1 MTLVVGIDIG
11 STYTKAVM
19 MDETRGVQATAI
31 RRSGYKPAAAA
42 AAVYEDLL
50 VKAGVAKGDVT
61 YVATSGYGR
70 YMVPFRHTQ
79 ITELTCHALAT
90 AYHFLQVRTI
100 LDIGGQD
107 IKAIRIDERGRVR
120 AFRLNDKCAAGTG
133 AFLEKTARYLG
144 LTTGDIGPYA
154 LRSTQPVEISSVCA
168 VFAESEVI
176 NHLSTGV
183 APEDIM
189 QGAIVALAGRAVQLM
204 KRVGLE
210 KDFALAGG
218 MTQNA
223 AMVAAI
229 EAKLGTPLN
238 LPPQG
243 LGQLNG
249 AFGAALLGLRRVE
262 RLLAEGA
269 SIPAPG
275 GADAEEQGAHT
286 AHRWSA
292 YVPTIQDR
300 GAGPHEA
307 TPVLPLI
314 NISPSRRDGKGGHI
328 SQAVK

>member
-19 MDETRGVQATAI
+19 LDESRDVRATAI
-31 RRSGYKPAAAA
+31 RRSGYKPASAA
-42 AAVYEDLL
+42 AAVYEDLFAN
-50 VKAGVAKGDVT
+50 AGVSRAEVT
-61 YVATSGYGR
+61 YIATSGYGR

-90 AYHFLQVRTI
+90 IYHFPQVRTI

-144 LTTGDIGPYA
+144 LTTADIGPYA
-154 LRSTQPVEISSVCA
+154 LRSTMPVEISSVCA

-183 APEDIM
+183 APEDII
-189 QGAIVALAGRAVQLM
+189 QGAISALAGRAVQLM

-210 KDFALAGG
+210 QDFALAGG

-229 EAKLGTPLN
+229 AARLAAPLN

-243 LGQLNG
+243 LGQFNG

-262 RLLAEGA
+262 RLLAEGHE
-269 SIPAPG
+269 IPPPG
-275 GADAEEQGAHT
+275 SEGPVQT
-286 AHRWSA
+286 TRRWSLFVQA
-292 YVPTIQDR
+292 AQEPAVA
-300 GAGPHEA
+300 AGPK
-307 TPVLPLI
+307 PLKML
-314 NISPSRRDGKGGHI
+314 R
-328 SQAVK
+328 

>member
-1 MTLVVGIDIG
+1 MILVVGIDIG
-11 STYTKAVM
+11 STYTKAVL
-19 MDETRGVQATAI
+19 MDETKSVRATAV

-42 AAVYEDLL
+42 AAVHQDLL
-50 VKAGVAKGDVT
+50 MNAGVAKEDVT
-61 YVATSGYGR
+61 YVATTGYGR

-90 AYHFLQVRTI
+90 AYHFPQVRTI

-144 LTTGDIGPYA
+144 LQTGDIGPYA

-189 QGAIVALAGRAVQLM
+189 QGAIAALAGRAVQLM

-210 KDFALAGG
+210 KELALAGG

-229 EAKLGTPLN
+229 EAKLGAALN

-243 LGQLNG
+243 LGQLDG

-269 SIPAPG
+269 SIPTPG
-275 GADAEEQGAHT
+275 GADAEEHGIPA

-292 YVPTIQDR
+292 HVPAAQDR
-300 GAGPHEA
+300 GADARGM
-307 TPVLPLI
+307 TPAAHLI
-314 NISPSRRDGKGGHI
+314 NIPLSRKDGQRGRI
-328 SQAVK
+328 SQAVE

>member
-1 MTLVVGIDIG
+1 MKLVVGIDIG

-19 MDETRGVQATAI
+19 MEESRDVRATAI
-31 RRSGYKPAAAA
+31 RRSGYKPASAA

-50 VKAGVAKGDVT
+50 TNAGVTRNEVT
-61 YVATSGYGR
+61 YIATSGYGR

-90 AYHFLQVRTI
+90 IHHFPQVRTM

-144 LTTGDIGPYA
+144 LSTDDIGPYA
-154 LRSTQPVEISSVCA
+154 LRSTRPVEISSVCA

-189 QGAIVALAGRAVQLM
+189 QGAISALAGRAVQLM
-204 KRVGLE
+204 RRVGLE
-210 KDFALAGG
+210 QEFALAGG

-223 AMVAAI
+223 AMVAALA
-229 EAKLGTPLN
+229 AKLDAPLN

-243 LGQLNG
+243 LGQFNG
-249 AFGAALLGLRRVE
+249 AFGAALLGLRRAE
-262 RLLAEGA
+262 RLLAEGRE
-269 SIPAPG
+269 IPPPG
-275 GADAEEQGAHT
+275 SEEGPVQA
-286 AHRWSA
+286 ARRWSLFVQVVQENA
-292 YVPTIQDR
+292 LV
-300 GAGPHEA
+300 AGLKA
-307 TPVLPLI
+307 
-314 NISPSRRDGKGGHI
+314 
-328 SQAVK
+328 

>member
-1 MTLVVGIDIG
+1 MMLVVGIDIG

-19 MDETRGVQATAI
+19 LDETRGVRATAI

-50 VKAGVAKGDVT
+50 ANAGVAREDVT
-61 YVATSGYGR
+61 YIATSGYGR

-79 ITELTCHALAT
+79 ITELTCHALAMV
-90 AYHFLQVRTI
+90 YHFPQVRTI

-107 IKAIRIDERGRVR
+107 IKAIRIDEGGRVR
-120 AFRLNDKCAAGTG
+120 SFRLNDKCAAGTG

-144 LTTGDIGPYA
+144 LTTADIGPYA
-154 LRSTQPVEISSVCA
+154 LRSTKAVEISSVCA

-189 QGAIVALAGRAVQLM
+189 QGAIAALAGRAVQLM

-210 KDFALAGG
+210 QEFALAGG

-229 EAKLGTPLN
+229 AAKLDAPLN
-238 LPPQG
+238 LPTRG
-243 LGQLNG
+243 LGQFNG
-249 AFGAALLGLRRVE
+249 AFGAALLGLRRAE
-262 RLLAEGA
+262 RLLAEGRE
-269 SIPAPG
+269 IPPPG
-275 GADAEEQGAHT
+275 SEGLVQT
-286 AHRWSA
+286 ARRWSLFVQA
-292 YVPTIQDR
+292 AQEPAMA
-300 GAGPHEA
+300 AGRKA
-307 TPVLPLI
+307 LKVL
-314 NISPSRRDGKGGHI
+314 S
-328 SQAVK
+328 

>member
-1 MTLVVGIDIG
+1 MILVVGIDIG

-19 MDETRGVQATAI
+19 MDETRGVRATAL
-31 RRSGYKPAAAA
+31 RRSGYKPTAAA

-50 VKAGVAKGDVT
+50 AHAGVTKENVT
-61 YVATSGYGR
+61 YIATSGYGR

-90 AYHFLQVRTI
+90 VYHFPQVRTI

-144 LTTGDIGPYA
+144 LKTGDIGPYA
-154 LRSTQPVEISSVCA
+154 LRSTKPVEISSVCA

-189 QGAIVALAGRAVQLM
+189 QGAITALAGRAVQLM

-210 KDFALAGG
+210 SDFALAGG
-218 MTQNA
+218 MTHNA

-229 EAKLGTPLN
+229 AARLDAPLN

-243 LGQLNG
+243 LGQFNG

-262 RLLAEGA
+262 RLLADGREIPPPGSEGPVQA
-269 SIPAPG
+269 ARRWSLFVQAAQEPAMAPG
-275 GADAEEQGAHT
+275 LKALK
-286 AHRWSA
+286 
-292 YVPTIQDR
+292 
-300 GAGPHEA
+300 
-307 TPVLPLI
+307 VL
-314 NISPSRRDGKGGHI
+314 R
-328 SQAVK
+328 

>member
-1 MTLVVGIDIG
+1 MKLVVGIDIG

-19 MDETRGVQATAI
+19 MEESRDVRATAI
-31 RRSGYKPAAAA
+31 RRSGYKPASAA

-50 VKAGVAKGDVT
+50 ANAGVTRNEVT
-61 YVATSGYGR
+61 YIATSGYGR

-90 AYHFLQVRTI
+90 VHHFPQVRTM

-144 LTTGDIGPYA
+144 LSTDDIGPYA
-154 LRSTQPVEISSVCA
+154 LRSTRPVEISSVCA

-189 QGAIVALAGRAVQLM
+189 QGAISALAGRAVQLM

-210 KDFALAGG
+210 QEFALAGG

-223 AMVAAI
+223 AMVAALA
-229 EAKLGTPLN
+229 AKLDAPLN

-243 LGQLNG
+243 LGQFNG
-249 AFGAALLGLRRVE
+249 AFGAALLGLRRAE
-262 RLLAEGA
+262 RLLAEGRE
-269 SIPAPG
+269 IPPPG
-275 GADAEEQGAHT
+275 SEEGPVQA
-286 AHRWSA
+286 ARRWSLFVQVVQESA
-292 YVPTIQDR
+292 LV
-300 GAGPHEA
+300 AGLKA
-307 TPVLPLI
+307 
-314 NISPSRRDGKGGHI
+314 
-328 SQAVK
+328 